1 MAFAVKFTLPKA
13 DINCCPVTS
22 TLAVPITTVPIAK
35 EAVIPIPVTMASGE
49 GSTFP
54 KVVVNCCPVILTL
67 TSVKAVTEFKVA
79 VNNCPVTST
88 GVFNKISTEFKL
100 AVNSNP
106 VIFERFDS
114 CEFIF
119 QAINRD
125 KLLLL
130 DITRMRQ
137 QTHRLPICFYCR
149 SPF

>member
-1 MAFAVKFTLPKA
+1 MDKHTEKLFSGDLHQLHCRLLLPFSLE
-13 DINCCPVTS
+13 DID
-22 TLAVPITTVPIAK
+22 
-35 EAVIPIPVTMASGE
+35 
-49 GSTFP
+49 
-54 KVVVNCCPVILTL
+54 
-67 TSVKAVTEFKVA
+67 
-79 VNNCPVTST
+79 
-88 GVFNKISTEFKL
+88 
-100 AVNSNP
+100 SNP
-106 VIFERFDS
+106 IILKGFDC